1 MDAPPVQYVTT
12 SDGYSIAYSLTGTGQ
27 PLVFLP
33 LGLNHIQLA
42 WKQDGRISGWLQE
55 LASRF
60 RLVQYDSRGEGM
72 SQRGLAP
79 THGMADYETDLE
91 AVMQRLGPE
100 PVVLLGYFYSAHVAL
115 RYAVKH
121 PERVRALVLVSSS
134 LLISAWPLDSLLRLA
149 EQNWEAMLYNWVP
162 PTATPQERA
171 EYLSFFKETR
181 TQADWLISA
190 AAFSVSRIDDMVS
203 QVQTPALV
211 MHPRDFLW
219 LPPQESAKL
228 AAAIPGARFSLID
241 GVLPLGEAAQGV
253 AAIEAF
259 LAEVADTNSEP
270 QGRATPANANLSAR
284 EIEVLRLVA
293 GGRSNQQIADELVIS
308 LNTVARHVSNIFLK
322 IGAANRA
329 EAAAFGT
336 RHGLL

>member
-1 MDAPPVQYVTT
+1 
-12 SDGYSIAYSLTGTGQ
+12 
-27 PLVFLP
+27 
-33 LGLNHIQLA
+33 
-42 WKQDGRISGWLQE
+42 
-55 LASRF
+55 
-60 RLVQYDSRGEGM
+60 
-72 SQRGLAP
+72 
-79 THGMADYETDLE
+79 
-91 AVMQRLGPE
+91 
-100 PVVLLGYFYSAHVAL
+100 
-115 RYAVKH
+115 
-121 PERVRALVLVSSS
+121 
-134 LLISAWPLDSLLRLA
+134 
-149 EQNWEAMLYNWVP
+149 VP
-162 PTATPQERA
+162 PTATPAERA
-171 EYLSFFKETR
+171 AYLSFFKETR

-190 AAFSVSRIDDMVS
+190 AAFSVSRIDDVVA

-219 LPPQESAKL
+219 LAPQESAKL

-241 GVLPLGEAAQGV
+241 GVLPLGEASQGV
-253 AAIEAF
+253 TAIEAF
-259 LAEVADTNSEP
+259 LAEVADASTEP
-270 QGRATPANANLSAR
+270 PGRTTPANANLSAR